1 MTGANSGGDSSR
13 IALLSLALIPPTI
26 FPSPAALDGRL
37 AIALATM
44 STAALSSLLTMLPFN
59 RFPALAPQR
68 SATRSELPECSSSL
82 AALPADILAQI
93 ALYLDCV
100 DLQSVVVLVS
110 IGAPT
115 HPIPS

>member
-13 IALLSLALIPPTI
+13 IALLSLALVPPTI
-26 FPSPAALDGRL
+26 FPSLAALDGRL
-37 AIALATM
+37 AIILLSM

-59 RFPALAPQR
+59 RFPAPQQ

-82 AALPADILAQI
+82 AALPADILAEI

-110 IGAPT
+110 TGAPT
-115 HPIPS
+115 HSIPS